1 VQPLPQYNGRGELNG
16 RGEIGTYPDS
26 DRLAHAAAEHFVT
39 LTAEAI
45 AAHGQFV
52 VALSGGSTPRA
63 AYALLATEEFAARPS
78 TESILSKAE
87 GLRTGV
93 DWSRVHI
100 FWGDERCVPPDHPD
114 SNYRMVRETLLD
126 HIPLPARNVH
136 RIRGEIKPEEAAAD
150 YERTLRSFFAQQP
163 KRHCCATGEKETR
176 VLPIPSVVSP
186 SARLRTGAVEP
197 RFDLVLLGMGQDG
210 HTASL
215 FPGTAAL
222 HEGARWV
229 VAHYVDKLSAWRIT
243 LTPVVFNAAAHITFI
258 VSGAGKAERLREVL
272 AGPYQPDVLPAQIV
286 RPTDGRLLWLVDAAA
301 AAHLYRH

>member
-1 VQPLPQYNGRGELNG
+1 
-16 RGEIGTYPDS
+16 
-26 DRLAHAAAEHFVT
+26 
-39 LTAEAI
+39 
-45 AAHGQFV
+45 
-52 VALSGGSTPRA
+52 
-63 AYALLATEEFAARPS
+63 
-78 TESILSKAE
+78 
-87 GLRTGV
+87 
-93 DWSRVHI
+93 
-100 FWGDERCVPPDHPD
+100 
-114 SNYRMVRETLLD
+114 
-126 HIPLPARNVH
+126 
-136 RIRGEIKPEEAAAD
+136 
-150 YERTLRSFFAQQP
+150 
-163 KRHCCATGEKETR
+163 
-176 VLPIPSVVSP
+176 
-186 SARLRTGAVEP
+186 
-197 RFDLVLLGMGQDG
+197 MGQDG